1 MSLTDCIN
9 LILFALIQYN
19 KTPVKAPFYRHFTG
33 FLQFYGRSVKQL
45 EFKDVLE
52 IIDDKPRKIVVFVTN
67 VSLTVH
73 NYYFSLVLFS
83 VDFSQII
90 SSRSGSGLPRCLSG
104 IRQIRSQNRQLPNR
118 SSQWSGCESDT
129 AARSLPAVL
138 RSQR

>member
-19 KTPVKAPFYRHFTG
+19 KTPVKPPFYRHFTG

-52 IIDDKPRKIVVFVTN
+52 IIDDKLRKIVLFVTN

-73 NYYFSLVLFS
+73 IYYFLPMLFS

-90 SSRSGSGLPRCLSG
+90 SLPSESGLLQFLSG
-104 IRQIRSQNRQLPNR
+104 IRQIRSQNRQLPNQ
-118 SSQWSGCESDT
+118 SNQ
-129 AARSLPAVL
+129 
-138 RSQR
+138 

>member
-19 KTPVKAPFYRHFTG
+19 KTPVKPPFYRHFTG

-83 VDFSQII
+83 VDFFPDYFFTILIWIASIPF
-90 SSRSGSGLPRCLSG
+90 RNPTDPLAKP
-104 IRQIRSQNRQLPNR
+104 
-118 SSQWSGCESDT
+118 
-129 AARSLPAVL
+129 AATQPV
-138 RSQR
+138 QPMVWM